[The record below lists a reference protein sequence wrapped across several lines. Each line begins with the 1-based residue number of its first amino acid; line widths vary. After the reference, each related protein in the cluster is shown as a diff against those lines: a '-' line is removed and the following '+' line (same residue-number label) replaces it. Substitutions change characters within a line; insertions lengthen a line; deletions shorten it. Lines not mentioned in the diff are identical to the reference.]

1 MLNYN
6 NSCYH
11 PANAAINQMFFL
23 VRSLLLTSA
32 MVWNL
37 ELKISHLS
45 NHCFPLLLKF
55 KKLLCCRVV
64 TQQEDTPEYIYGH
77 GKKIEFAHWKCSWN
91 NFSIFILHKIF
102 HKLHKAT
109 AVQESYFFFFIN
121 DKCKKYITNSNL
133 SKCYQMGVSHHIL
146 ISVTD
151 NVTNSVYDKMW
162 LLKLANIRA
171 WHSKFLCIQRFFF
184 FYCLSYISHLLGL
197 KQSG

>member
-23 VRSLLLTSA
+23 VRSLPLTSA

-55 KKLLCCRVV
+55 NKLLCCRVA
-64 TQQEDTPEYIYGH
+64 TQQKDTRACIRSW
-77 GKKIEFAHWKCSWN
+77 KKIEFAPWRCSWN

-109 AVQESYFFFFIN
+109 AVQGSYFFFLNQWQMQEI
-121 DKCKKYITNSNL
+121 YNSNL

-151 NVTNSVYDKMW
+151 NVTNSIYDKMW

-171 WHSKFLCIQRFFF
+171 WHSKFLCNQRFFF
-184 FYCLSYISHLLGL
+184 FYCLSYISHLLSL
-197 KQSG
+197 NQSG